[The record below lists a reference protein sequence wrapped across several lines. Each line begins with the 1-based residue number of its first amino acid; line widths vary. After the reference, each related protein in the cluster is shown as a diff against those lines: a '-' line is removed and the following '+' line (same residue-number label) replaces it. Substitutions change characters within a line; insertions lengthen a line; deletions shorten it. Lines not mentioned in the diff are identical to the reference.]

1 MSKNKKI
8 YCQPLTLN
16 RLNLWLWVTCL
27 LLLGIILQLEQTN
40 AIYWLS
46 ISLGIIFIVLTIHLY
61 FNSFMTIKKG
71 QLALHF
77 PFTRQALILTKQ
89 QIDQL
94 TTTKHT
100 VEIHLSHHK
109 FSYRFLTTKKTQAT
123 LMKLWKEQ
131 F

>member
-27 LLLGIILQLEQTN
+27 LLLGIIVQLEQTSV
-40 AIYWLS
+40 IYWLS
-46 ISLGIIFIVLTIHLY
+46 LGFGLIFIVLAIHLF
-61 FNSFMTIKKG
+61 FNSFITVKSG
-71 QLALHF
+71 QLELHF
-77 PFTRQALILTKQ
+77 PFSRQALILTKQ
-89 QIDQL
+89 QIDKL
-94 TTTKHT
+94 SATKHT

-109 FSYRFLTTKKTQAT
+109 FSYRFLMTKKTQVT

-131 F
+131 Y